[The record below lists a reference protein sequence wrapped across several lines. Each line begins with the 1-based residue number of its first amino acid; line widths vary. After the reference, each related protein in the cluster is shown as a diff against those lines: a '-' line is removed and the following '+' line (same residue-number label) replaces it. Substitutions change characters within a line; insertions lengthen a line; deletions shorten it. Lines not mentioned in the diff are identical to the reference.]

1 MTDTA
6 LIKFV
11 VIKLGRQ
18 EFGIPV
24 KHIIDVLP
32 LQKIYPIPLAPK
44 HIMGSINLRGKIVTA
59 LDIRLLLDIDDS
71 TVPKKC
77 IILEHAGELFSFI
90 VDEIGEINSFLE
102 EDLVKTPDNLS
113 ESWQAASKG
122 IYTHSD
128 KDELVVILDLNAMI
142 ESMLKRAL

>member
-1 MTDTA
+1 MTDIA
-6 LIKFV
+6 SIKFV
-11 VIKLGRQ
+11 VIKLGHQ
-18 EFGIPV
+18 EFGVPV

-32 LQKIYPIPLAPK
+32 LQKIYPISLAPK
-44 HIMGSINLRGKIVTA
+44 YIMGSINLRGKIVTA

-77 IILEHAGELFSFI
+77 IILEHAGELFSVM
-90 VDEIGEINSFLE
+90 VDEVGEINSFLE
-102 EDLVKTPDNLS
+102 ENLVRIPDNLS
-113 ESWQAASKG
+113 ESWRAASKG

-142 ESMLKRAL
+142 ESIIKKAL